1 MAIYMDCSEK
11 DSCVGW
17 ELGLDLKPLLHVE
30 TLWLMESLQVYN
42 LIYVSS
48 AVSWIWGRKWL
59 CGQSWVCLEKL
70 TPYGS

>member
-30 TLWLMESLQVYN
+30 TL
-42 LIYVSS
+42 
-48 AVSWIWGRKWL
+48 
-59 CGQSWVCLEKL
+59 
-70 TPYGS
+70 